1 MTDATSSRL
10 GAGFEMTLMSSERRR
25 VPARLDEAMS
35 GREGWER
42 SYGIVKD
49 RVRCR
54 NEKSPG

>member
-1 MTDATSSRL
+1 
-10 GAGFEMTLMSSERRR
+10 MSSGTAQ

-35 GREGWER
+35 GREEWKR